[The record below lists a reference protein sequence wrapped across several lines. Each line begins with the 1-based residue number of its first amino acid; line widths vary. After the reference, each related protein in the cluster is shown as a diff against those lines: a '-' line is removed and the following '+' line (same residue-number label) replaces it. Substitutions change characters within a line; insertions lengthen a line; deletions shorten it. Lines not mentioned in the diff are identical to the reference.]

1 MKILITLFL
10 TMMSLT
16 VNAENKLDLSS
27 VGLVTH
33 ATQKSCEDK
42 QGNKY
47 SGNTKLDFL
56 VGNNYYT
63 VNCDNR
69 GFHSYAWE
77 VISFTQSAYSNK
89 TYDSLGCR
97 DAHNRIYD
105 EKSRITEKNI
115 SYTCNFKS
123 NKYYW
128 SIDSNKY

>member
-1 MKILITLFL
+1 MKTLITLFL
-10 TMMSLT
+10 TLVTLT
-16 VNAENKLDLSS
+16 AHAENKLDLSS

-33 ATQKSCEDK
+33 STQNSCEDK

-47 SGNTKLDFL
+47 SSNTKLDFL

-77 VISFTQSAYSNK
+77 VVSFTQSAYSNK

-97 DAHNRIYD
+97 DAHDRIY
-105 EKSRITEKNI
+105 EEESRINEKDI
-115 SYTCNFKS
+115 SYTCKFKS
-123 NKYYW
+123 NKYFW
-128 SIDSNKY
+128 VIITNR